1 MLENRK
7 IQILLSI
14 PEVAKILNISRALA
28 YKLVQ
33 AGEIRSVHIHTSR
46 RVRYEDLEKY
56 IEINLRPFERN

>member
-28 YKLVQ
+28 YNLVR
-33 AGEIRSVHIHTSR
+33 AGEIKSVHIHTSR

-56 IEINLRPFERN
+56 IDTNLRPFERN